1 MPFVDVHSL
10 ELNEDDNIM
19 VKGQRYDFWEGSSN
33 WDFINKTAVITPSVD
48 LRECLVHV
56 DGETHIDSDVTDY

>member
-1 MPFVDVHSL
+1 MPFADVHSL

-19 VKGQRYDFWEGSSN
+19 VKGQRYDFGRAAVTGLHQQNS
-33 WDFINKTAVITPSVD
+33 VITPSVD